1 LRFQWLGTVV
11 TAAVI
16 IVGIAHASQVDVATG
31 GHGKQQNQESTKVEE
46 IGARSAPEAKE
57 AENGVRT
64 EKVIKRTPIKFKIEY
79 QLTRSLGAGRMKQ
92 AQAGKD
98 GVTETTFEVQVKNGR
113 VIGKKLIDSKK
124 IPPTNS
130 VVQIGAAGYKTSR
143 GTWTRTKVMTMEA
156 TAYDPS
162 AGLKH
167 PTFTTATGLRAQ
179 YGVVAVDPRVIPLG
193 TKVFVEGYGFAIA
206 ADTGG
211 AIKGNRI
218 DLCMATNAMC
228 RQFGRRKVKVHILSP
243 K

>member
-1 LRFQWLGTVV
+1 
-11 TAAVI
+11 
-16 IVGIAHASQVDVATG
+16 VGVAHAKQVDVATG
-31 GHGKQQNQESTKVEE
+31 GQGKQQKQESGKVEE
-46 IGARSAPEAKE
+46 ISTRSAPEAKE
-57 AENGVRT
+57 ATDGVRT
-64 EKVIKRTPIKFKIEY
+64 EQVTKRTPIKFKTEY

-98 GVTETTFEVQVKNGR
+98 GFSEAIYEVQVKNGR
-113 VIGKKLIDSKK
+113 VIGKKLIDTKK
-124 IPPTNS
+124 TLPTNA
-130 VVQIGAAGYKTSR
+130 VVQVGAAGYKTNR
-143 GTWTRTKVMTMEA
+143 GSWTRTKVLTMEA

-167 PTFTTATGLRAQ
+167 PTFKTATGLRAE

-218 DLCMATNAMC
+218 DLCMATDAMC